1 MRIAR
6 ITMTAAGVSNP
17 VPVNYTQ
24 PTFNVALAVIP
35 SNANTVLSV
44 GVQYTMD
51 DQTTWRPV
59 NWTQTTTTVTITDG
73 TFQPTPNS
81 SGNPHGLKNG
91 DSITIQGSGSGQGT
105 GFVSFDGTYNVT
117 VTSDTAYTITV
128 TPSQTASGQ
137 GTMIPQRWVFTAS
150 GIIPAGT
157 AARTYANTTQPATAY
172 RANLVTL
179 TGGTM
184 DFIVL
189 QGLGS

>member
-1 MRIAR
+1 MRIVR
-6 ITMTAAGVSNP
+6 ISMLAAGVSQP

-35 SNANTVLSV
+35 SAANTVLSV

-51 DQTTWRPV
+51 DQSILRPV

-73 TFQPTPNS
+73 TYAVGS
-81 SGNPHGLKNG
+81 STFSNPHGLVNN
-91 DSITIQGSGSGQGT
+91 DSVTITGTTTSGLIG
-105 GFVSFDGTYNVT
+105 FDGTYNVT
-117 VTSDTAYTITV
+117 VTSPTVYTITV
-128 TPSQTASGQ
+128 APSQTASGQ
-137 GTMIPQRWVFTAS
+137 SFVVPQRWVYTAS
-150 GIIPAGT
+150 GIIPSGT
-157 AARTYANTTQPATAY
+157 SARTFANTTQPATAY

>member
-1 MRIAR
+1 
-6 ITMTAAGVSNP
+6 MTAAGVSAP
-17 VPVNYTQ
+17 VPVSYLQ

-44 GVQYTMD
+44 GIQYCLD
-51 DQTTWRPV
+51 DQSILRPI

-73 TFQPTPNS
+73 IYFPGSQTA
-81 SGNPHGLKNG
+81 GNPHGLKVG
-91 DSITIQGSGSGQGT
+91 DSVTITGTAVPGGSA
-105 GFVSFDGTYNVT
+105 SFDGNYPVASVT
-117 VTSDTAYTITV
+117 NDQVYTITV
-128 TPSQTASGQ
+128 VPSQTASGQ
-137 GTMIPQRWVFTAS
+137 AFIVPQRWVFTGV

-157 AARTYANTTQPATAY
+157 SARTYANTTQPATAF